1 MQKNVFY
8 KAIEEEKYVHI
19 LNRWSIFVMSCV
31 QASHIEK
38 FISLDYSIDRE
49 AVATF

>member
-1 MQKNVFY
+1 MFF

-19 LNRWSIFVMSCV
+19 LNRWFIFVMC

-38 FISLDYSIDRE
+38 FISVDYSIDRE